1 MCHLAAKNGHSLC
14 LGLLVYYGANL
25 QTKTLHG
32 WEPIHL
38 AAYHGH
44 LGTSDWK
51 NQLQRNQYNSS
62 SIFAKADEKI
72 ILLKN
77 FNPEKTVLLYYW
89 KRRLKLIQPIIMGK
103 RPLWCQLEKTTFHAL
118 KNFSDGMQTLSLKV
132 WKNKKHLI
140 LLKAAKWIKL
150 WWYKKTLESR

>member
-44 LGTSDWK
+44 LGTLDWK
-51 NQLQRNQYNSS
+51 KISYSVIN
-62 SIFAKADEKI
+62 I
-72 ILLKN
+72 ILHPYFKYDICNCGLKN
-77 FNPEKTVLLYYW
+77 HFAEKYESW
-89 KRRLKLIQPIIMGK
+89 KDCL
-103 RPLWCQLEKTTFHAL
+103 T
-118 KNFSDGMQTLSLKV
+118 
-132 WKNKKHLI
+132 I
-140 LLKAAKWIKL
+140 LLKAKVEINTTNHYGQTPLMMSVGENHVSCAKELLRWNSD
-150 WWYKKTLESR
+150 TQLESLKKQKASDLVKSSEMNKIMVM